1 MRVSWEEYALN
12 LAYAASDRSEDP
24 HRQVGACAL
33 SHDNMVLGLGYN
45 GLAAGKEAPASF
57 WEDRDNRRKY
67 MIHAEANCMSLFSK
81 GQCRLMAVTLLP
93 CSYCATTM
101 AAYGIEKVVYGEMY
115 DLDEKALEILDFYG
129 IELTRVNG

>member
-45 GLAAGKEAPASF
+45 GLAAGKEAPA
-57 WEDRDNRRKY
+57 
-67 MIHAEANCMSLFSK
+67 
-81 GQCRLMAVTLLP
+81 
-93 CSYCATTM
+93 
-101 AAYGIEKVVYGEMY
+101 
-115 DLDEKALEILDFYG
+115 
-129 IELTRVNG
+129 